1 MAERAVDAD
10 AASGPTDR
18 PSFVWGATTHV
29 GGARDHNEDAFYVSD
44 DVCVVADGMGGH
56 QAGEVASQLVTKLV
70 SEVFTARRLDVT
82 ELPRFVSALNA
93 AVLRKGAENNT
104 QGMGTTLVGVAV
116 ANNGD
121 VPSAVV
127 LHVGDSRCYRLVDG
141 VLTQLTTDHSHVQDL
156 IDIGRITPAEA
167 LTHPLRN
174 VITRALGAAVA
185 VKADFH
191 VLPEEDCRLLL
202 CSDGLSGE
210 IDDDQILELLAM
222 HADPSK
228 AAVALVEA
236 VLEGPARDN
245 VTVIVVD
252 VRFPGVDPDA
262 GVGPSDL
269 QVITA
274 SVEADVT
281 AEVEAGV
288 AAEAVAEIT
297 AEVPVHG
304 AGAAAIDPA
313 WAPPAPDQGQRFVA
327 GRPPAPPNAAAWGA
341 PNPPSTDPT
350 P

>member
-1 MAERAVDAD
+1 MDAD

-29 GGARDHNEDAFYVSD
+29 GGARNHNEDAFYVSD

-156 IDIGRITPAEA
+156 IEHRSDHPGRGVDPPAA
-167 LTHPLRN
+167 QRHHA
-174 VITRALGAAVA
+174 RARRSGGRQGRLIMSCPKRTVGSCSART
-185 VKADFH
+185 
-191 VLPEEDCRLLL
+191 DCRARSTTIGSGR
-202 CSDGLSGE
+202 CSPRTVTRRRPPCRSSR
-210 IDDDQILELLAM
+210 
-222 HADPSK
+222 PSWR
-228 AAVALVEA
+228 VRR
-236 VLEGPARDN
+236 GDN
-245 VTVIVVD
+245 VTVIVFD
-252 VRFPGVDPDA
+252 VHFPTGEPTDELPPD
-262 GVGPSDL
+262 DL
-269 QVITA
+269 QLVA
-274 SVEADVT
+274 HGDVT
-281 AEVEAGV
+281 AEVDVTPQPGV
-288 AAEAVAEIT
+288 ADGPVVESADSEMV
-297 AEVPVHG
+297 EVSLG
-304 AGAAAIDPA
+304 ATGPRLPPSGRNRSPI
-313 WAPPAPDQGQRFVA
+313 APPD
-327 GRPPAPPNAAAWGA
+327 AAAWEA
-341 PNPPSTDPT
+341 PNPHSTDPT